1 MLMLEKTS
9 LTTSQTAETTNLN
22 IWSKSAS
29 FAASKGKN
37 KFIRNNKPKEE
48 FASCELEDNIPN
60 YIDSK

>member
-9 LTTSQTAETTNLN
+9 LTTSQTQQETNLN
-22 IWSKSAS
+22 IWSKSVT

-60 YIDSK
+60 YIDLK

>member
-9 LTTSQTAETTNLN
+9 LTTSQTQQETNLN
-22 IWSKSAS
+22 IWSKSAT

-60 YIDSK
+60 YIDLK

>member
-9 LTTSQTAETTNLN
+9 LTMSQTHQTNLN
-22 IWSKSAS
+22 IWSKSAT

-60 YIDSK
+60 YIDLK

>member
-1 MLMLEKTS
+1 MLEKTS
-9 LTTSQTAETTNLN
+9 LTTSQTQQETNLN
-22 IWSKSAS
+22 IWSKSAT

>member
-1 MLMLEKTS
+1 M
-9 LTTSQTAETTNLN
+9 SQTQQETNLN
-22 IWSKSAS
+22 IWSKSAT

-60 YIDSK
+60 YIDLK